1 MSNILFV
8 ITFAFLFCFT
18 FKWKFVGVLIGTV
31 LGMSLGLSVYVSMYY
46 FSCNMRTYHKD
57 LKDKKNGVS
66 KDMQD
71 TAFNL
76 TNKTETQ
83 TDESIAKLKTW
94 KEFLKFEGSFI
105 AILCLELFWGRID
118 GIILSLGYSE
128 LILSVHFSWMNVVG
142 FVDAFSYGWGV
153 SICEKLACHM
163 IAKRVKMA
171 KALSI

>member
-1 MSNILFV
+1 
-8 ITFAFLFCFT
+8 
-18 FKWKFVGVLIGTV
+18 
-31 LGMSLGLSVYVSMYY
+31 
-46 FSCNMRTYHKD
+46 MRTYHQD

-66 KDMQD
+66 KDMQG
-71 TAFNL
+71 TAINL
-76 TNKTETQ
+76 TNKAE
-83 TDESIAKLKTW
+83 DESIAKLKTW

-118 GIILSLGYSE
+118 GIILSLSYSE
-128 LILSVHFSWMNVVG
+128 LILSAHFSWMNVVG

-171 KALSI
+171 KALSILSII